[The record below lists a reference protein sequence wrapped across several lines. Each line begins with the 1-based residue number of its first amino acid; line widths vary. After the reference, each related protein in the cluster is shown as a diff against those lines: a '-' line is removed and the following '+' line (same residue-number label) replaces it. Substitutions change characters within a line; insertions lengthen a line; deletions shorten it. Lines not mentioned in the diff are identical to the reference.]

1 MYHTIAAHRGDDIEP
16 LERGRGGAFAGGI
29 GTVGPLRY
37 QVEVRGQDRDDVAEQ
52 PTGESR
58 GRGIGEEQEASHRLG
73 GYRSFGYAGFVRYR
87 DRADAGSR
95 LADAI
100 VAQGVIGVDV
110 VPLVLGVPR
119 GGVPVA
125 VEVAQRIGADVDVL
139 VAHKLG
145 APGNPEFAIGA
156 VAEDGS
162 YVVDE
167 DLLRRL
173 GVRDTYVKAE
183 RERQAEEVKR
193 RAESYRR
200 GRPAIPIDGRVCIV
214 VDDGV
219 ATGSTL
225 QAAITLVGRRDAARV
240 IVAVPVGPSESIRR
254 LADIADAV
262 VCPLE
267 PEPFFAVGGWYDRFD
282 QVSDAEVVRFLEK
295 SA

>member
-1 MYHTIAAHRGDDIEP
+1 M
-16 LERGRGGAFAGGI
+16 L
-29 GTVGPLRY
+29 
-37 QVEVRGQDRDDVAEQ
+37 
-52 PTGESR
+52 
-58 GRGIGEEQEASHRLG
+58 
-73 GYRSFGYAGFVRYR
+73 VRYR

-100 VAQGVIGVDV
+100 VAEGVITADD

-125 VEVAQRIGADVDVL
+125 VVVAERLGADVDVL

-156 VAEDGS
+156 VAEDGT
-162 YVVDE
+162 YVVDRGF
-167 DLLRRL
+167 LRRL
-173 GVRDTYVKAE
+173 GVGDEFVEAE
-183 RERQAEEVKR
+183 RERQAAEVQR
-193 RAESYRR
+193 RAASYRQ
-200 GRPAIPIDGRVCIV
+200 GRPAIPISDRLCIV

-225 QAAITLVGRRDAARV
+225 QAAISLVEHRDAARV
-240 IVAVPVGPSESIRR
+240 IVAVPLGPPESIQR
-254 LADIADAV
+254 LAETGDAV
-262 VCPLE
+262 VCPLQ

-282 QVSDAEVVRFLEK
+282 QVSDAEVMRFLEE